1 MADGRTVYATIRR
14 DWREIGGLG
23 RLGVV
28 GLVGALG
35 LTIAL
40 GFLITDSVERHLL
53 ESRANLVAAEV
64 AALPVLP
71 AEAFSTDAFEA
82 FDVLVRQELLGGETE
97 RVKLWSADG
106 LVLYSD
112 DRSISGRVFELA
124 PEALEAFG
132 GQLSVNTSDLDDQA
146 HARDR
151 ELGALIEFW
160 IPVRGEQGEV
170 LAVFEIEQSTDSL
183 EEALGA
189 ISRYVWFAILV
200 GVGALAVFLL
210 ALFFA
215 RVRDHG
221 RRWRTA
227 EALLG
232 RLFTAQEEERRRI
245 VGALHDDIGQPL
257 YRILYG
263 LEGSI
268 SRVGEDSEVGR
279 ELDRLQGLVRE
290 VDVTLRSELE
300 SLSEHLPIDAGLRE
314 AVEQLAADT
323 AAEAGLLVEVD
334 LEGDEGL
341 RPVQRVALYRAV
353 QEGIVN
359 VWKHSGARRVEVF
372 GRIEGG
378 RFEVDVTDDGSATDA
393 APGLGLTTTR
403 ERLEAIGGRL
413 AFVPGR
419 HGSVLRVSVPLGE
432 EPK

>member
-112 DRSISGRVFELA
+112 DRSIS
-124 PEALEAFG
+124 
-132 GQLSVNTSDLDDQA
+132 SDLDDPA

-160 IPVRGEQGEV
+160 IPVHGEQGEV